1 MSQENVELV
10 RRGYEAMNKREFS
23 RMPEFLD
30 PNVEFDMSRNI
41 LNPDTYHGHEG
52 VERLASVVEDTWD
65 DFRVEV
71 HDLVEVG
78 DRVVAEITISGTGR
92 GSGVEAEMRI
102 FNIWTLR
109 DGKAI
114 RVEGGYRD
122 RDEALEAAGLSE

>member
-71 HDLVEVG
+71 HDLVDVG